1 MKNILNSY
9 DEEPLRSRR
18 NVKRCENTARW
29 ARQKMVE
36 KGLLAKD
43 SPRGI
48 WEITEEGRKYYYE
61 EKKKKGGP

>member
-1 MKNILNSY
+1 
-9 DEEPLRSRR
+9 
-18 NVKRCENTARW
+18 VKRWVNTARW

-43 SPRGI
+43 SPWGI
-48 WEITEEGRKYYYE
+48 WEITEKGRKYYYE